1 MKLKK
6 MSFKNF
12 KSYSNIMT
20 EISFGDTSS
29 LNLIVGEN
37 GTGKTSI
44 AECATY
50 LLYGKLENFTAA
62 DIPNRI
68 NKAFYGKIELDC
80 DGHEVIIERG
90 LNPGLFKV
98 QIDGDVVDTAG
109 KSNVQTML
117 EDSYYKIPYSVF
129 HNILVLEVD
138 EVKTLLS
145 MSAADKRN
153 IIDKICGFTIYNKYK
168 EFAKA
173 DMKTIDEKINANL
186 ASIRTI
192 GSNLLQ
198 YERQIEEIKNNEV
211 SQEELEEILAK
222 INESKELKAKNDAM
236 LNRLRSAGDQLRNA
250 NYKNVSDINILK
262 NHIQEIDKKIA
273 FIDKGKCP
281 TCGSSLETEDFQNMR
296 EKLVAKKEE
305 LNERIRQIQVIIDG
319 VKPKLTKLSDKEREI
334 MLDNNK
340 IPLADLQS
348 DYKYKKTLK
357 ERGTTAI
364 EGLREKLL
372 EDLQVLKEEKD
383 LLDKEKNLMDFL
395 TTMFSDNGGIKRYI
409 SNKYIPIINTL
420 MTEMIQYMGL
430 NYTITFDNN
439 FDAEIVQNGMK
450 IKYHT
455 LSKGQKAR
463 VDFATIISFVKFL
476 KLQFGELNLLFL
488 DELFSHV
495 DINGMNDMIDILKNL
510 SNDMNL
516 NIYLIHH
523 APLENVMFDRVLQ
536 TKMTDGFSRIEYLE
550 KE

>member
-98 QIDGDVVDTAG
+98 QIDGEVVDTAG

-145 MSAADKRN
+145 MSTADKRN

-262 NHIQEIDKKIA
+262 NQIQEIDKKIA

-281 TCGSSLETEDFQNMR
+281 TCGSSLETEDCQNMR
-296 EKLVAKKEE
+296 EKLVAKKGE

-495 DINGMNDMIDILKNL
+495 DINGMNYMIDILKNL

-536 TKMTDGFSRIEYLE
+536 TKMTDGFSRIEYL
-550 KE
+550 

>member
-98 QIDGDVVDTAG
+98 QIDGEVVDTAG

-262 NHIQEIDKKIA
+262 NQIQEIDKKIA

-296 EKLVAKKEE
+296 EKLVAKKGE

-536 TKMTDGFSRIEYLE
+536 TKMTDGFSRIEYL
-550 KE
+550 

>member
-1 MKLKK
+1 
-6 MSFKNF
+6 MSFRNF
-12 KSYSNIMT
+12 KSYSNILT
-20 EISFGDTSS
+20 EISFEDNSS

-50 LLYGKLENFTAA
+50 LLYGKLENFNAA

-80 DGHEVIIERG
+80 DGHRVIIERG
-90 LNPGLFKV
+90 LNPSLFKV
-98 QIDGDVVDTAG
+98 EIDGTVVDTAG

-117 EDSYYKIPYSVF
+117 EDNYFKIPYSVF

-138 EVKTLLS
+138 EVKSLLS

-168 EFAKA
+168 EFAKS
-173 DMKTIDEKINANL
+173 DMRDIEDRLNSNS

-192 GSNLLQ
+192 SSNIIQ
-198 YERQIEEIKNNEV
+198 YENQIEEIKENSV
-211 SQEELEEILAK
+211 TQEELNELITK
-222 INESKELKAKNDAM
+222 INEAKEIRVKNDDM
-236 LNRLRSAGDQLRNA
+236 LRKLRAAGDQLKNV
-250 NYKNVSDINILK
+250 NYKKASDFNILK
-262 NHIQEIDKKIA
+262 NRVQEIEKKIA
-273 FIDKGKCP
+273 FIDGGKCP
-281 TCGSSLETEDFQNMR
+281 TCGSSLETEDFQKMR
-296 EKLVAKKEE
+296 EDLVKKKEE
-305 LNERIRQIQVIIDG
+305 CLTQMEQIKEIINTN
-319 VKPKLTKLSDKEREI
+319 KPKLIKLENKEREI
-334 MLDNNK
+334 KLDNNR

-348 DYKYKKTLK
+348 DYKYKMTLK
-357 ERGTTAI
+357 ERGTTTV
-364 EGLREKLL
+364 ENLKSRLMSDLDSLNEEKKLL
-372 EDLQVLKEEKD
+372 E
-383 LLDKEKNLMDFL
+383 KEKELMDFL
-395 TTMFSDNGGIKRYI
+395 TVMFSDSGGIKRYI
-409 SNKYIPIINTL
+409 SNKYIPIINNL

-450 IKYHT
+450 IKYAT

-463 VDFATIISFVKFL
+463 VDFATIISFVRFL

-495 DINGMNDMIDILKNL
+495 DINGMNDMIEILRNL

-523 APLENVMFDRVLQ
+523 AKLENIMFDKVLQ
-536 TKMTDGFSRIEYLE
+536 TKMIDGFSHLEYL
-550 KE
+550 

>member
-20 EISFGDTSS
+20 EISFGDNSS

-98 QIDGDVVDTAG
+98 QIDGEVVDTAG

-439 FDAEIVQNGMK
+439 FDAEIIQNGMK

>member
-1 MKLKK
+1 

-20 EISFGDTSS
+20 EISFGDNSS

-98 QIDGDVVDTAG
+98 QIDGEVVDTAG

>member
-1 MKLKK
+1 
-6 MSFKNF
+6 MSFRNF
-12 KSYSNIMT
+12 KSYSNILT
-20 EISFGDTSS
+20 EISFEDNSS

-62 DIPNRI
+62 DIPNWI

-80 DGHEVIIERG
+80 EGHEVIIERG

-98 QIDGDVVDTAG
+98 QIDGTVVDTAG

-117 EDSYYKIPYSVF
+117 EDNYFKIPYSVF

-138 EVKTLLS
+138 EVKSLLS

-168 EFAKA
+168 EFAKS
-173 DMKTIDEKINANL
+173 DMRNIEDRLNSNS

-192 GSNLLQ
+192 SSNIIQ
-198 YERQIEEIKNNEV
+198 YENQIEEIKENSV
-211 SQEELEEILAK
+211 TQEELNELITK
-222 INESKELKAKNDAM
+222 INEAKEIRVKNDDM
-236 LNRLRSAGDQLRNA
+236 LRKLRAAGDQLKNV
-250 NYKNVSDINILK
+250 NYKKASDFNILK
-262 NHIQEIDKKIA
+262 NRVQEIEKKIA
-273 FIDKGKCP
+273 FIDGGKCP
-281 TCGSSLETEDFQNMR
+281 TCGSSLETEDFQKMR
-296 EKLVAKKEE
+296 EDLVKKKEE
-305 LNERIRQIQVIIDG
+305 CLTQMEQIKEIINTN
-319 VKPKLTKLSDKEREI
+319 KPKLIKLENKEREI
-334 MLDNNK
+334 KLDNNR

-348 DYKYKKTLK
+348 DYKYKMTLK
-357 ERGTTAI
+357 ERGTATV
-364 EGLREKLL
+364 ENLKSRLMSDLDSLNEEKKLL
-372 EDLQVLKEEKD
+372 E
-383 LLDKEKNLMDFL
+383 KEKELMDFL
-395 TTMFSDNGGIKRYI
+395 TIMFSDSGGIKRYI
-409 SNKYIPIINTL
+409 SNKYIPIINNL

-439 FDAEIVQNGMK
+439 FDAKIVKNGMT
-450 IKYHT
+450 IKYAT

-463 VDFATIISFVKFL
+463 VDFATIISFVRFL

-495 DINGMNDMIDILKNL
+495 DINGMNDMIEILRNL

-523 APLENVMFDRVLQ
+523 AKLENIMFDKVLQ
-536 TKMTDGFSRIEYLE
+536 TKMIDGFSHLEYL
-550 KE
+550 

>member
-1 MKLKK
+1 
-6 MSFKNF
+6 MSFRNF
-12 KSYSNIMT
+12 KSYSNILT
-20 EISFGDTSS
+20 EISFEDNSS

-50 LLYGKLENFTAA
+50 LLYGKLENFNAA

-80 DGHEVIIERG
+80 DGHQVIIERG
-90 LNPGLFKV
+90 LNPSLFKV
-98 QIDGDVVDTAG
+98 EIDGTVVDTAG

-117 EDSYYKIPYSVF
+117 EDNYFKIPYSVF

-138 EVKTLLS
+138 EVKSLLS

-168 EFAKA
+168 EFAKS
-173 DMKTIDEKINANL
+173 DMRNIEDRLNSNSASIKTI
-186 ASIRTI
+186 S
-192 GSNLLQ
+192 SNIIQ
-198 YERQIEEIKNNEV
+198 YENQIEEIKENSV
-211 SQEELEEILAK
+211 TQEELNELITK
-222 INESKELKAKNDAM
+222 INEAKEIRVKNDDM
-236 LNRLRSAGDQLRNA
+236 LRKLRTAGDQLKNV
-250 NYKNVSDINILK
+250 NYKKASDFNILK
-262 NHIQEIDKKIA
+262 NRVQEIEKKIA
-273 FIDKGKCP
+273 FIDGGKCP
-281 TCGSSLETEDFQNMR
+281 TCGSSLETEDFQKMR
-296 EKLVAKKEE
+296 EDLVKKKEE
-305 LNERIRQIQVIIDG
+305 CLTQMEQIKEIINTN
-319 VKPKLTKLSDKEREI
+319 KPKLIKLENKEREI
-334 MLDNNK
+334 KLDNNK

-348 DYKYKKTLK
+348 DYKYKMTLK
-357 ERGTTAI
+357 ERGTTTV
-364 EGLREKLL
+364 ENLKSRLMSDLDSLNEEKKLL
-372 EDLQVLKEEKD
+372 E
-383 LLDKEKNLMDFL
+383 KEKELMDFL
-395 TTMFSDNGGIKRYI
+395 TIMFSDSGGIKRYI
-409 SNKYIPIINTL
+409 SNKYIPIINNL

-450 IKYHT
+450 IKYAT

-463 VDFATIISFVKFL
+463 VDFATIISFVRFL

-495 DINGMNDMIDILKNL
+495 DINGMNDMIEILRNL

-523 APLENVMFDRVLQ
+523 AKLENIMFDKVLQ
-536 TKMTDGFSRIEYLE
+536 TKMIDGFSHLEYL
-550 KE
+550 

>member
-12 KSYSNIMT
+12 KSYSNTMT
-20 EISFGDTSS
+20 EISFEGTSS
-29 LNLIVGEN
+29 LNLIIGEN

-50 LLYGKLENFTAA
+50 LLYGKLENFTAS
-62 DIPNRI
+62 DIPNRV
-68 NKAFYGKIELDC
+68 NKNFYGKIELDC

-98 QIDGDVVDTAG
+98 QIDGEVVDTAG

>member
-98 QIDGDVVDTAG
+98 QIDGEVVDTAG

-262 NHIQEIDKKIA
+262 NQIQEIDKKIA

-305 LNERIRQIQVIIDG
+305 LNERIRQIQTIIDG